1 MSKQLYAEMVESVYH
16 HVLEQLE
23 GADDDDVVRA
33 QLVLESWLDEIRGFR
48 HPRPAVIEAL
58 EQAIAD
64 EWTVGELRRRIRD
77 GIADIAR
84 GDA

>member
-16 HVLEQLE
+16 HVLEQLQ

-33 QLVLESWLDEIRGFR
+33 QIVLEQWLEEIRSFQQ
-48 HPRPAVIEAL
+48 PRPAVIAAL

-64 EWTVGELRRRIRD
+64 EWTVGELRRRIRA

-84 GDA
+84 GGA